1 VDDDIR
7 VCVHILRV
15 RFADY
20 PGVHQSTEGLMPAMG
35 WWYLAAAAIWLVT
48 YLIWR
53 NRRANDARR
62 EDILRRL
69 NNPY

>member
-1 VDDDIR
+1 MSDR
-7 VCVHILRV
+7 VENTEKLAQNPPDLSVG
-15 RFADY
+15 RFR
-20 PGVHQSTEGLMPAMG
+20 
-35 WWYLAAAAIWLVT
+35 

-69 NNPY
+69 NSPIELPSALPRWKLQAAR